1 MYAINESDN
10 YCMIMGYISQTS
22 YQPWC
27 VSYSLLAI
35 HTCLAVKY
43 ASYLVVSQ
51 IDMVSQIHQFSPKI
65 EGRWHTALLRTLSY
79 PMHCHLARFYFYPL
93 PIFIPVLYKVAYW
106 FMLPMLY
113 LTLTLCCFEIPSERK
128 CTCTVQIHLR

>member
-10 YCMIMGYISQTS
+10 YCMIMVSHRHLTNL
-22 YQPWC
+22 WC

-65 EGRWHTALLRTLSY
+65 EGVLHQSEELSLGAL
-79 PMHCHLARFYFYPL
+79 
-93 PIFIPVLYKVAYW
+93 
-106 FMLPMLY
+106 
-113 LTLTLCCFEIPSERK
+113 
-128 CTCTVQIHLR
+128 TCTHSLSL